1 MVSPI
6 LSRSIWKYFFKHPWV
21 ILLSIIGV
29 SIGVAVVVAI
39 DIANTSA
46 QKAFEISVENVTGTA
61 THQITGGPLGM
72 DESIYTDFIM
82 QFPEIEASPVVEG
95 YVKLEGET
103 IHLMGLDIFSS
114 SYMTDEMSGTFDM
127 SALSLLVVPRTV
139 LIPYV
144 MADRMDIAN
153 GDMITVSIAG
163 SETEVKVIGNVGDED
178 DSKIDGLLVADI
190 STSQELLGKTG
201 VIDNISLV
209 ITEDDKDILTAIE
222 EWLPV
227 EMSLIST
234 AAGNES
240 TLNMTSAFRT
250 NLTAMSMLA
259 LLVGM
264 FLIYNTMTFS
274 VLQRRGLLG
283 SLRVLGAT
291 RREIFSEV
299 LIEAFFISII
309 GTGIGVILG
318 VVLGQGLVKLVAGTI
333 DSLYF
338 TLTVT
343 TFEISSGI
351 FIKGILLG
359 VVTSLVASFIPA
371 FEAAASRPQIVRFR
385 SVIESLAQKLLPK
398 ITLAGLGMIG
408 ISVVILFLSESSLIA
423 GFASLFLLVIGF
435 ALCVPMIAE
444 LISKYLGIFMNKVG
458 SKTSVLYKMAVTG
471 IAGSISRTGTAIAAM
486 VVAISVVIG
495 MGIMIDSFRTTVQLW
510 MQQAIQGDVYVN
522 TMENVSSTAETPL
535 PYELVEQIVALDGIE
550 AAKGLKT
557 VFLITDYG
565 TVETDVITPVEQC
578 RTEYQ
583 LKNGNALPAWE
594 RLKNG
599 EAVYI
604 SEPLAYKHNLSVGDT
619 ITFTTEQGKQEYAI
633 SGIYYDYSSDAGKII
648 MAQSVYIKYW
658 HDDTIASL
666 GLYLENTD
674 DKDAIMTAVKA
685 IVADA
690 AGITVTDSF
699 TIRGNVLDLF
709 DRTFLI
715 TRVLEFLAIIVAFI
729 GILSALMAYQL
740 EKIKELGILRAAGVT
755 PRQIWSM
762 TGLQTGLM
770 GAISGI
776 LAIPLGIFMSIIL
789 IQTINI
795 RSFGWSIQM
804 SIGALTIIEAM
815 AIAIVASLLA
825 SVYPSWRM
833 SKTSPAEALR
843 EE

>member
-1 MVSPI
+1 MVSRI

-46 QKAFEISVENVTGTA
+46 QKAFQISVENVTGTA
-61 THQITGGPLGM
+61 THQISGGPLGM
-72 DESIYTDFIM
+72 DEYFYTELVM
-82 QFPEIEASPVVEG
+82 AFPEIEASPVVDG
-95 YVKLEGET
+95 YVKLQGET

-127 SALSLLVVPRTV
+127 SALALLVEPNTV
-139 LIPYV
+139 LVPYI
-144 MADRMDIAN
+144 MAERMDIAA
-153 GDMITVSIAG
+153 GDMITIYIG
-163 SETEVKVIGNVGDED
+163 GHETQVKVIGNAGKEE

-190 STSQELLGKTG
+190 STAQELLGKTG
-201 VIDNISLV
+201 IIDNISLV
-209 ITEDDKDILTAIE
+209 IGADDKDILTAVE
-222 EWLPV
+222 NWLPQG
-227 EMSLIST
+227 MTIIST

-240 TLNMTSAFRT
+240 TLNMTDAFRT

-291 RREIFSEV
+291 RREIFTEV
-299 LIEAFFISII
+299 LIEAAVIAII
-309 GTGIGVILG
+309 GTGIGVLLG
-318 VVLGQGLVKLVAGTI
+318 VFLGQGLVKLVAGTI

-343 TFEISSGI
+343 TFELSSGI
-351 FIKGILLG
+351 FVKGVLLG
-359 VVTSLVASFIPA
+359 VITSLVASFIPA

-398 ITLAGLGMIG
+398 ITLAGLGMIV
-408 ISVVILFLSESSLIA
+408 ISVVILFLSERSLIA

-435 ALCVPMIAE
+435 ALCVPVIAE

-495 MGIMIDSFRTTVQLW
+495 MGIMIESFRTTVQVW
-510 MQQAIQGDVYVN
+510 MQQAIQGDVYIN

-535 PYELVEQIVALDGIE
+535 PYELVEQIIALDGIE
-550 AAKGLKT
+550 ATKGLKT
-557 VFLITDYG
+557 VFLVTDYG
-565 TVETDVITPVEQC
+565 TLETDVITPVEQC

-583 LKNGNALPAWE
+583 LKTGNDLSAWAS
-594 RLKNG
+594 LKNG

-604 SEPLAYKHNLSVGDT
+604 SEPLAYKHDLSVGDT
-619 ITFTTEQGKQEYAI
+619 LAFFTEQGKQEYTI
-633 SGIYYDYSSDAGKII
+633 SGIYYDYSSDAGKVI
-648 MAQSVYIKYW
+648 MAQSVYTSYW

-666 GLYLENTD
+666 GLYLENPE
-674 DKDAIMTAVKA
+674 DKDTIMIAVKA

-690 AGITVTDSF
+690 AGITVTDSY
-699 TIRGNVLDLF
+699 TIRGNVLELF

-715 TRVLEFLAIIVAFI
+715 TKVLEFLAIIVAFI

-755 PRQIWSM
+755 PNQIWSM
-762 TGLQTGLM
+762 TSLQTGLM

-776 LAIPLGIFMSIIL
+776 LAIPLGIFMSVIL

-795 RSFGWSIQM
+795 RSFGWSINM
-804 SIGALTIIEAM
+804 AIGAGTIIEAL
-815 AIAIVASLLA
+815 AIAVVASLLA
-825 SVYPSWRM
+825 SVYPSWKM
-833 SKTSPAEALR
+833 SKISPAEALR

>member
-1 MVSPI
+1 MVSRI

-39 DIANTSA
+39 DIANTSS
-46 QKAFEISVENVTGTA
+46 QKAFELSVKNLTGTA

-72 DESIYTDFIM
+72 DENFYTEFVM
-82 QFPEIEASPVVEG
+82 AFPEIEASPVVEG
-95 YVKLEGET
+95 YIKLKGET
-103 IHLMGLDIFSS
+103 INLMGLDIFSS
-114 SYMTDEMSGTFDM
+114 SYMTDEMSGTFDTSM
-127 SALSLLVVPRTV
+127 LALLVEPRTV

-144 MADRMDIAN
+144 MADRMRIAA
-153 GDMITVSIAG
+153 GDAITISIG
-163 SETEVKVIGNVGDED
+163 GLETQIKVIGYAGEEN
-178 DSKIDGLLVADI
+178 DSKLDGFLVADI
-190 STSQELLGKTG
+190 STGQELLGKIEF
-201 VIDNISLV
+201 IDNISLV
-209 ITEDDKDILTAIE
+209 IAEEDKDTIAAIE
-222 EWLPV
+222 NWLPQG
-227 EMSLIST
+227 MTLAST

-240 TLNMTSAFRT
+240 TLNMTNAFRT

-299 LIEAFFISII
+299 LKEAFIISLI
-309 GTGIGVILG
+309 GTGIGVLLG
-318 VVLGQGLVKLVAGTI
+318 IGLGQGMVKLVAGTI
-333 DSLYF
+333 NSLYF

-343 TFEISSGI
+343 TFEMSSGI
-351 FIKGILLG
+351 FIKGVLLG
-359 VVTSLVASFIPA
+359 VITSLVASFIPA

-398 ITLAGLGMIG
+398 ITFTGLGMIG
-408 ISVVILFLSESSLIA
+408 LSVIILFLSERSLIA

-435 ALCVPMIAE
+435 ALCVPLIAE

-486 VVAISVVIG
+486 VVAVSVVIG
-495 MGIMIDSFRTTVQLW
+495 MGIMIESFRTTVQLW
-510 MQQAIQGDVYVN
+510 MQQAIQGDIYVN

-535 PYELVEQIVALDGIE
+535 PYDLVEQIVALDGIE
-550 AAKGLKT
+550 ATKGLKT
-557 VFLITDYG
+557 VFLVTNYG
-565 TVETDVITPVEQC
+565 TLEVDVITPVEQC

-583 LKNGNALPAWE
+583 LKTGNALAAWE
-594 RLKNG
+594 SLKNG

-604 SEPLAYKHNLSVGDT
+604 SEPLAYKHDISAGDT
-619 ITFTTEQGKQEYAI
+619 ITFTTEQGNREYAV
-633 SGIYYDYSSDAGKII
+633 SGIYYDYSSDAGKVI
-648 MAQSVYIKYW
+648 MAQSVYLKYW

-666 GLYLENTD
+666 GLYLENAD
-674 DKDAIMTAVKA
+674 DKDSIMKAVKA
-685 IVADA
+685 IVADT

-699 TIRGNVLDLF
+699 TIRGNVLNLF

-755 PRQIWSM
+755 PSQIWGM

-770 GAISGI
+770 GAISGL
-776 LAIPLGIFMSIIL
+776 LAIPLGIIMSIIL

-804 SIGALTIIEAM
+804 TVGAGTIIEAM
-815 AIAIVASLLA
+815 AIAIIASLLA
-825 SVYPSWRM
+825 SVYPSWKM

>member
-495 MGIMIDSFRTTVQLW
+495 MGIMIESFRTTVQLW
-510 MQQAIQGDVYVN
+510 AQQMIQGDIYVN

-535 PYELVEQIVALDGIE
+535 PYELVEQIVVLDGIE
-550 AAKGLKT
+550 ATKGLKT
-557 VFLITDYG
+557 VFLVTDYG
-565 TVETDVITPVEQC
+565 TLEVDVITPVEQC

-583 LKNGNALPAWE
+583 LKTGNDIPAWE
-594 RLKNG
+594 SLKNG

-604 SEPLAYKHNLSVGDT
+604 SEPLAYKHNLSVGDA
-619 ITFTTEQGKQEYAI
+619 ITFTTEQGKQEYGI

-648 MAQSVYIKYW
+648 MAKNVYTKYW

-666 GLYLENTD
+666 GLYLED
-674 DKDAIMTAVKA
+674 SADKDSIITAIKA

-690 AGITVTDSF
+690 AGITITDSF

-755 PRQIWSM
+755 PRQIWGM

-804 SIGALTIIEAM
+804 SIGAWTIIEAL

-825 SVYPSWRM
+825 SVYPSWKM

>member
-6 LSRSIWKYFFKHPWV
+6 LSRSIWKYFFKHWWV

-46 QKAFEISVENVTGTA
+46 QKAFEISVKNVTGTA

-127 SALSLLVVPRTV
+127 SALALLVEPRTV

-144 MADRMDIAN
+144 MADRMDIST

-163 SETEVKVIGNVGDED
+163 SQTEIKVIGNVGEED

-190 STSQELLGKTG
+190 STGQELLGKTG

-209 ITEDDKDILTAIE
+209 IAEDEKHILRAIE
-222 EWLPV
+222 DWLPI
-227 EMSLIST
+227 EMSLTST

-240 TLNMTSAFRT
+240 TLNMTDAFRT

-299 LIEAFFISII
+299 LIEAFVISII
-309 GTGIGVILG
+309 GTGIGVLLG

-359 VVTSLVASFIPA
+359 VITSLVASFIPA

-398 ITLAGLGMIG
+398 ITLAGLGMIVL
-408 ISVVILFLSESSLIA
+408 SVIILFLSSSSLIA

-444 LISKYLGIFMNKVG
+444 LISKYLGIFMNRVG

>member
-1 MVSPI
+1 MVSRI

-29 SIGVAVVVAI
+29 SIGVAVVIAI

-46 QKAFEISVENVTGTA
+46 QKAFQISVENATGTA
-61 THQITGGPLGM
+61 THQINGGPLGM
-72 DESIYTDFIM
+72 DESFYTDLVM
-82 QFPEIEASPVVEG
+82 AFPEVEASPVVDG
-95 YVKLEGET
+95 YVKLQGET
-103 IHLMGLDIFSS
+103 IQLMGLDIFSS

-127 SALSLLVVPRTV
+127 SALALLVEPHTV
-139 LIPYV
+139 LVPYV
-144 MADRMDIAN
+144 MAERMDIAT
-153 GDMITVSIAG
+153 GDMIIISIAG
-163 SETEVKVIGNVGDED
+163 LEAHVKVIGNVGKED

-190 STSQELLGKTG
+190 STAQELLGKTG

-209 ITEDDKDILTAIE
+209 VAADDKDTLAAIE
-222 EWLPV
+222 SWLPPG
-227 EMSLIST
+227 MTLIST

-240 TLNMTSAFRT
+240 TLNMTDAFRT

-283 SLRVLGAT
+283 SLRVLGAM
-291 RREIFSEV
+291 RREIFTEV
-299 LIEAFFISII
+299 LIEAAIIAII
-309 GTGIGVILG
+309 GTGIGVLLG
-318 VVLGQGLVKLVAGTI
+318 IFLGQGLIKLVAGTI

-343 TFEISSGI
+343 TFELSSGI
-351 FIKGILLG
+351 FIKGALLG
-359 VVTSLVASFIPA
+359 IITSLVASFIPA

-398 ITLAGLGMIG
+398 ITLAGLGMIVL
-408 ISVVILFLSESSLIA
+408 SVIILFLSERSLIA

-435 ALCVPMIAE
+435 AMCVPLIAE
-444 LISKYLGIFMNKVG
+444 LISRYLGIFMNMVG

-495 MGIMIDSFRTTVQLW
+495 MGIMIESFRTTVQLW
-510 MQQAIQGDVYVN
+510 MQQAIQGDVYIN

-535 PYELVEQIVALDGIE
+535 PFELVEQIKSLDGI
-550 AAKGLKT
+550 AATKGLKT
-557 VFLITDYG
+557 VFLATDYG
-565 TVETDVITPVEQC
+565 TLETDVITPVEQC

-583 LKNGNALPAWE
+583 LKTGNHLPAWE
-594 RLKNG
+594 SLKNG

-604 SEPLAYKHNLSVGDT
+604 SEPLSYKYDIGVGDK
-619 ITFTTEQGKQEYAI
+619 IAFYTEQGIKEYAI
-633 SGIYYDYSSDAGKII
+633 SGIYYDYSTDAGKVI
-648 MAQSVYIKYW
+648 MAQSVYTNYW

-666 GLYLENTD
+666 GLYLINPA
-674 DKDAIMTAVKA
+674 DKDGTMAAVKA

-690 AGITVTDSF
+690 PGITVTDSY
-699 TIRGNVLDLF
+699 TIRGNVLELF

-715 TRVLEFLAIIVAFI
+715 TKVLELLAIIVAFI

-755 PRQIWSM
+755 PNQIWSM
-762 TGLQTGLM
+762 TALQTGLM

-776 LAIPLGIFMSIIL
+776 LAIPLGILMSILL

-804 SIGALTIIEAM
+804 AVGAGTILEAL

-825 SVYPSWRM
+825 SVYPSWKM
-833 SKTSPAEALR
+833 SKISPAEALR

>member
-1 MVSPI
+1 MVSRI

-39 DIANTSA
+39 DIANTSS
-46 QKAFEISVENVTGTA
+46 QKAFELSVENLTGTA
-61 THQITGGPLGM
+61 THQITNGPLGM
-72 DESIYTDFIM
+72 DEDFYTEFVM
-82 QFPEIEASPVVEG
+82 AFPEIEASPVVEG
-95 YVKLEGET
+95 YVKLNGET
-103 IHLMGLDIFSS
+103 INLMGLDIFSS
-114 SYMTDEMSGTFDM
+114 SYMTDDMSGTFDT
-127 SALSLLVVPRTV
+127 SALALLVEPRTV

-144 MADRMDIAN
+144 TADRMEIAD
-153 GDMITVSIAG
+153 GDTITVSIAG
-163 SETEVKVIGNVGDED
+163 LETQVKVIGYAGQENDT
-178 DSKIDGLLVADI
+178 KLDGFLVADI
-190 STSQELLGKTG
+190 STGQELLGKTG
-201 VIDNISLV
+201 IIDNISLV
-209 ITEDDKDILTAIE
+209 IAEDDKDTITAIE
-222 EWLPV
+222 NWLP
-227 EMSLIST
+227 EGMTLAST

-240 TLNMTSAFRT
+240 TLNMTNAFRT

-299 LIEAFFISII
+299 LTEAFIISLI
-309 GTGIGVILG
+309 GTGIGVLMGIG
-318 VVLGQGLVKLVAGTI
+318 LGQGMVKLVAGTI

-343 TFEISSGI
+343 TFEMSSGI
-351 FIKGILLG
+351 FIKGVLLG
-359 VVTSLVASFIPA
+359 VITSLVASFIPA

-398 ITLAGLGMIG
+398 ITLTGLGMIVL
-408 ISVVILFLSESSLIA
+408 SVIILFLSDRSLIA

-435 ALCVPMIAE
+435 ALCVPVIAE
-444 LISKYLGIFMNKVG
+444 LISKYLGIFMSKVG

-486 VVAISVVIG
+486 VVAVSVVIG

-510 MQQAIQGDVYVN
+510 MYQAIQGDVYVN

-535 PYELVEQIVALDGIE
+535 PYDMVEQIVALEGIE
-550 AAKGLKT
+550 ATKGLKT
-557 VFLITDYG
+557 VFLITGYG
-565 TVETDVITPVEQC
+565 TLEVDVITPVEQC

-583 LKNGNALPAWE
+583 LKSGNDLPAWE
-594 RLKNG
+594 ALKNG

-604 SEPLAYKHNLSVGDT
+604 SEPLAYKHGLSVGDT
-619 ITFTTEQGKQEYAI
+619 IAFTTEQGKQEYAI

-648 MAQSVYIKYW
+648 MAQSVYAQYW

-666 GLYLENTD
+666 GLYLKNAD
-674 DKDAIMTAVKA
+674 DKDVVMTAVKA
-685 IVADA
+685 IVTDT
-690 AGITVTDSF
+690 AGITVTDSA

-762 TGLQTGLM
+762 TALQTGLM

-776 LAIPLGIFMSIIL
+776 LAIPLGVFMSIIL

-804 SIGALTIIEAM
+804 TIGAGTIIEAL
-815 AIAIVASLLA
+815 AIAITASLLA
-825 SVYPSWRM
+825 SVYPSWKI

>member
-1 MVSPI
+1 MVSRI

-39 DIANTSA
+39 DIANTSS
-46 QKAFEISVENVTGTA
+46 QKAFELSVENLTGTA
-61 THQITGGPLGM
+61 THQVTGSPLGM
-72 DESIYTDFIM
+72 DEDFYTEFVM
-82 QFPEIEASPVVEG
+82 AFPDIEASPVVEG
-95 YVKLEGET
+95 YVKLNGET
-103 IHLMGLDIFSS
+103 INLMGLDIFSS
-114 SYMTDEMSGTFDM
+114 SYMTDDMSGTFDT
-127 SALSLLVVPRTV
+127 SALALLVEPRTV

-144 MADRMDIAN
+144 TADRMEIAE
-153 GDMITVSIAG
+153 GDTITVSIAG
-163 SETEVKVIGNVGDED
+163 LETQVKVIGYAGQENDT
-178 DSKIDGLLVADI
+178 KLDGFLVADI
-190 STSQELLGKTG
+190 STGQELLEKTG
-201 VIDNISLV
+201 IIDNISLV
-209 ITEDDKDILTAIE
+209 IGEDDKDIVTAIE
-222 EWLPV
+222 NWLP
-227 EMSLIST
+227 EGMTLTST
-234 AAGNES
+234 AAGNAS
-240 TLNMTSAFRT
+240 TLNMTNAFRT

-299 LIEAFFISII
+299 LIEAFIISLI
-309 GTGIGVILG
+309 GTGIGVLMGIG
-318 VVLGQGLVKLVAGTI
+318 LGQGMVKLVAGTI

-351 FIKGILLG
+351 FIKGVLLG
-359 VVTSLVASFIPA
+359 VITSLVASFIPA

-398 ITLAGLGMIG
+398 ITLTGLGMIVL
-408 ISVVILFLSESSLIA
+408 SVVILFLSDRSLIA

-435 ALCVPMIAE
+435 ALCVPVIAE
-444 LISKYLGIFMNKVG
+444 LISKYLGLFMSKVG

-486 VVAISVVIG
+486 VVAVSVVIG

-510 MQQAIQGDVYVN
+510 MYQAIQGDVYIN

-535 PYELVEQIVALDGIE
+535 PQELVDQIVALQGIE
-550 AAKGLKT
+550 ATKGLKT
-557 VFLITDYG
+557 VFLVTDYG
-565 TVETDVITPVEQC
+565 TLETDVITPVEQC

-583 LKNGNALPAWE
+583 LKSGNDIPAWE
-594 RLKNG
+594 ALENG

-604 SEPLAYKHNLSVGDT
+604 SEPLAYKHGLSVGDT

-633 SGIYYDYSSDAGKII
+633 SGIYYDYSSDAGKVI
-648 MAQSVYIKYW
+648 MAQSVYMRYW

-666 GLYLENTD
+666 GLYLENAG
-674 DKDAIMTAVKA
+674 DKDAVMTAVKT
-685 IVADA
+685 IVADT
-690 AGITVTDSF
+690 AGITVTDSA

-762 TGLQTGLM
+762 TALQTGLM

-776 LAIPLGIFMSIIL
+776 LAIPLGVFMSIIL

-804 SIGALTIIEAM
+804 TVGAGTIIEAL

-825 SVYPSWRM
+825 SVYPSWKI

>member
-1 MVSPI
+1 MVGRI

-46 QKAFEISVENVTGTA
+46 QKAFQISVENVTGTS

-72 DESIYTDFIM
+72 DESFYTALVM
-82 QFPEIEASPVVEG
+82 EFPQIEASPVVDG
-95 YVKLEGET
+95 YVKLQGET

-127 SALSLLVVPRTV
+127 SALALLVEPRTV
-139 LIPYV
+139 LVPYV
-144 MADRMDIAN
+144 MANRMDITA
-153 GDMITVSIAG
+153 GDMITISIG
-163 SETEVKVIGNVGDED
+163 GLETQVKVIGNVGQEG

-190 STSQELLGKTG
+190 STAQELLGKIG
-201 VIDNISLV
+201 VIDNISLIIGV
-209 ITEDDKDILTAIE
+209 DDKDSLSAIE
-222 EWLPV
+222 SWLPQG
-227 EMSLIST
+227 MTLIST

-240 TLNMTSAFRT
+240 TLNMTDAFRT

-291 RREIFSEV
+291 RREIFTEV
-299 LIEAFFISII
+299 LIEAAIIAVI
-309 GTGIGVILG
+309 GTGIGVLLG
-318 VVLGQGLVKLVAGTI
+318 VFLGQGLVKLVAGTI

-343 TFEISSGI
+343 TFELSSGI
-351 FIKGILLG
+351 FIKGVLLG
-359 VVTSLVASFIPA
+359 VITSLVASFIPA

-398 ITLAGLGMIG
+398 ITLAGLGMIVL
-408 ISVVILFLSESSLIA
+408 SVIILFLSERSLIA

-435 ALCVPMIAE
+435 ALCVPVIAE

-495 MGIMIDSFRTTVQLW
+495 MGIMIESFRTTVQLW
-510 MQQAIQGDVYVN
+510 MQQAIQGDVYIN

-535 PYELVEQIVALDGIE
+535 PYELVEQIMALDGIE
-550 AAKGLKT
+550 ATKGLKT
-557 VFLITDYG
+557 VFLVTDYG
-565 TVETDVITPVEQC
+565 TLETDVITPVEQC

-583 LKNGNALPAWE
+583 LKTGNDLPAWE
-594 RLKNG
+594 KLKNG
-599 EAVYI
+599 QAVYI
-604 SEPLAYKHNLSVGDT
+604 SEPLAYKHDIGVGDT
-619 ITFTTEQGKQEYAI
+619 IAFYTEQGKKEYAI
-633 SGIYYDYSSDAGKII
+633 SGIYYDYSSDAGKVI
-648 MAQSVYIKYW
+648 MAQSVYTNYW

-666 GLYLENTD
+666 GLYLVNPQ
-674 DKDAIMTAVKA
+674 DKDAVMTAVKA
-685 IVADA
+685 IVADT
-690 AGITVTDSF
+690 AGITVTDSY
-699 TIRGNVLDLF
+699 TIRNNVLELF

-715 TRVLEFLAIIVAFI
+715 TKVLEFLAIIVAFI

-755 PRQIWSM
+755 PNQIWSM
-762 TGLQTGLM
+762 TALQTGLM
-770 GAISGI
+770 GTISGI

-804 SIGALTIIEAM
+804 AVGAGTIIEAL

-825 SVYPSWRM
+825 SVYPSWKM
-833 SKTSPAEALR
+833 SKISPAEALR

>member
-6 LSRSIWKYFFKHPWV
+6 LSRSIWKYFFKHWWV

-72 DESIYTDFIM
+72 DEYFYTELIM
-82 QFPEIEASPVVEG
+82 QFPEVEASPVVEG
-95 YVKLEGET
+95 YIKLEGET

-127 SALSLLVVPRTV
+127 SALALLVEPRTV

-144 MADRMDIAN
+144 MADRMDIST

-163 SETEVKVIGNVGDED
+163 SQTEIKVIGNVGEED

-201 VIDNISLV
+201 VIDHISLV
-209 ITEDDKDILTAIE
+209 VAEDEKHILTAIE
-222 EWLPV
+222 NWLPV

-234 AAGNES
+234 VAGNES
-240 TLNMTSAFRT
+240 TLNMTDAFRT

-299 LIEAFFISII
+299 LIEAFVISVI

-359 VVTSLVASFIPA
+359 VITSLVASFIPA

-398 ITLAGLGMIG
+398 ITLAGLGMIV
-408 ISVVILFLSESSLIA
+408 ISVIILFLSSSSLIA

-444 LISKYLGIFMNKVG
+444 LISKYLGIFMNRVG

-510 MQQAIQGDVYVN
+510 MQQAIQGDVYIN

-550 AAKGLKT
+550 ATKGLKT

-565 TVETDVITPVEQC
+565 TLETDVITPVEQC

-583 LKNGNALPAWE
+583 LKTGNALPAWE
-594 RLKNG
+594 SLKNG

-604 SEPLAYKHNLSVGDT
+604 SEPLAYKNDLSVGDA

-633 SGIYYDYSSDAGKII
+633 SGIYYDYSSDAGKVI
-648 MAQSVYIKYW
+648 MAQSVYIKHW

-740 EKIKELGILRAAGVT
+740 EKIKEIGILRAAGVT
-755 PRQIWSM
+755 PRQIWGM

-804 SIGALTIIEAM
+804 SIGASTIIEAM

-825 SVYPSWRM
+825 SVYPSWKM
-833 SKTSPAEALR
+833 SKISPAEALR